1 MTQLLLE
8 DVSKNFAEVI
18 ANLHPGE
25 VVQVMSAGRVVAHLI
40 GEQTP
45 SWNDAP
51 RKLRQPGSAIGT
63 LDIISDD
70 DEHLRDFSDYM
81 P

>member
-8 DVSKNFAEVI
+8 DISKNFAEVI

-25 VVQVMSAGRVVAHLI
+25 VVQVMSAGRVVARLI
-40 GEQTP
+40 GEQEP
-45 SWNDAP
+45 SHNGASH
-51 RKLRQPGSAIGT
+51 KLRQPGSAIGT
-63 LDIISDD
+63 LEVISDD
-70 DEHLRDFSDYM
+70 DDHLRDFADYM